1 MKKIFSLFLVL
12 GLFVG
17 IAFGQDPTGVIEGN
31 IIDPSNAAVGGATV
45 TIREATTG
53 RSFTIMTNEEGFYTV
68 RSLQPGIYT
77 IKIEKQGFSTA
88 TAENVVVQVGQVARA
103 DVGLK
108 VGSQSETVQ
117 VDIGATD
124 IQVDT
129 TRQTID
135 GVITSR
141 QITALPLNAR
151 NFLDLA
157 VLQPG
162 VTVVD
167 GGVIDPT
174 KSNAFRAVRVNGGS
188 GTGTRV
194 QIEGIDVTDETVG
207 TTVANFSTDAVQ
219 EFQLSRSSFDLSTSL
234 TTSGAVSIASRT
246 GGNQFSGSGFYF
258 KQDDRFDARPLFT
271 AVKPEFNRDQTGYRF
286 GGPIIKN
293 RVFFFSNFERFNQQ
307 DFSAFTSGDFPQ
319 LNSNST
325 LPIITRQALNRAD
338 FVVTDQV
345 KVFYLH
351 NYSDDVSTG
360 GSIRS
365 PFQNIDRTNTHVVG
379 LNISG
384 SRLTHSVRLGYVNFN
399 NFISS
404 SELSGFAFPTTPQ
417 GIPVEINVGDIS
429 IGPNNLAPQ
438 QTFQD
443 NYQGK
448 YDGSAVF
455 GNHVVRFGGEINRF
469 ILGGFANFAGPLT
482 ANGDITTSSS
492 TNPLDYLLD
501 TFSTGPSAGF
511 FTATPA
517 HNLPFGGK
525 RNTRY
530 AAYVGDQWKIRNNF
544 TLNLGV
550 RYNYESNFFSSPNV
564 PRLPEIDRFGA
575 GLGDAARFPK
585 NAFSPQ
591 VGFAWDPFGNGKTS
605 IRGGFYLAYEA
616 NIFNNSLFD
625 EFARIRTGIGPTV
638 LDNTLV
644 VGPNGAPINVTGI
657 PGCPLSETSQG
668 IYDCLVGRTIRS
680 VLPFL
685 GQIHTAVQ
693 AAYANLSNYNPNGSP
708 SEFANSNG
716 FTFGGQFPGNY
727 KIPYSM
733 QFNIG
738 FQRELTK
745 GHVLSVDYVRQRGV
759 GLPLQLQDFEA
770 RRDAR
775 FFNEAAART
784 SIGTRIGV
792 APANVNP
799 TTIQAFINGRVG
811 LPTSISTFALANDT
825 IFPGRSSLTRA
836 RLLVGGFSLYQGLQV
851 SLNGR
856 FADANFNF
864 FRIGDRSLIKGVTYT
879 LGYSLSSNKATSGS
893 GRPEFIQNTQDN
905 RDYNSDY
912 GPSGLDRTHN
922 LTISVSHDVIGGF
935 RLDQIYRFQTSP
947 PISLFIPNNRGSSG
961 IFTSDFNGDGGT
973 GSGSPRGDILPG
985 TNIGAFGRRIGNIAE
1000 LNSVLST
1007 YNSSFAGQLTPAG
1020 QRLVAAGLFTE
1031 AQLRALGAVLPVI
1044 PLVPS
1049 GTPNPFENLFN
1060 ADYRLSRPI
1069 RIWKEGWILEPSFS
1083 VFNVFNNSPR
1093 GIFSGLAIP
1102 NLNPATGLTGTTV
1115 TNFGSLNFN
1124 YATPAQIAALDEAR
1138 GLRNLRRQL
1147 QFGIRFTF

>member
-1 MKKIFSLFLVL
+1 MKKILSLYLVL
-12 GLFVG
+12 ACVGLFVVA
-17 IAFGQDPTGVIEGN
+17 AFGQDPTGVIEGN
-31 IIDPSNAAVGGATV
+31 VIDPSNAAVSGATV
-45 TIREATTG
+45 TIRETSTG
-53 RSFTIMTNEEGFYTV
+53 RTFTVTTNEEGFYSV
-68 RSLQPGIYT
+68 RSLQPGTYT
-77 IKIEKQGFSTA
+77 IKIERQGFSTA
-88 TAENVVVQVGQVARA
+88 TAENIIVQVGQVARA

-108 VGSQSETVQ
+108 VGSQTETVQ

-129 TRQTID
+129 TRQTVD

-167 GGVIDPT
+167 GGDIDPT

-207 TTVANFSTDAVQ
+207 TTIANFSTEAVQ

-234 TTSGAVSIASRT
+234 TTSGAVSIVSRT

-286 GGPIIKN
+286 GGPILKDKL
-293 RVFFFSNFERFNQQ
+293 FFFSNFERFNQQ
-307 DFSAFTSGDFPQ
+307 DFASFSSGDFPS
-319 LNSNST
+319 LNANAT
-325 LPIITRQALNRAD
+325 LPIVVRQTLNRVD
-338 FVVTDQV
+338 YVITDRA

-351 NYSDDVSTG
+351 NYNDDVSTG
-360 GSIRS
+360 GDIRS
-365 PFQNIDRTNTHVVG
+365 PFQNIDWTNTHVIG

-399 NFISS
+399 NRIAS
-404 SELSGFAFPTTPQ
+404 SEVSGFPFPTTPQ
-417 GIPVEINVGDIS
+417 GIPIEINVGDIS
-429 IGPNNLAPQ
+429 IGPNSLAPQ
-438 QTFQD
+438 QTYQD

-448 YDGSAVF
+448 YDGSAVA
-455 GNHVVRFGGEINRF
+455 GNHVVRFGGEVNRF

-482 ANGDITTSSS
+482 AFGDVTTSTSS
-492 TNPLDYLLD
+492 NPLDYILED
-501 TFSTGPSAGF
+501 FTTGPNTGF
-511 FTATPA
+511 FTASPA

-530 AAYVGDQWKIRNNF
+530 AAYVGDQWKIRDNL

-550 RYNYESNFFSSPNV
+550 RYNYETNFFSSPDV
-564 PRLPEIDRFGA
+564 PRLPQLDRYGA
-575 GLGDAARFPK
+575 GLGDGAKYPK

-591 VGFAWDPFGNGKTS
+591 VGFAWDPFGNGKMS

-638 LDNTLV
+638 LDSTFV
-644 VGPNGAPINVTGI
+644 VGPNGDPINVTGI

-668 IYDCLVGRTIRS
+668 IYTCLAGRTISS
-680 VLPFL
+680 VLPYL
-685 GQIHTAVQ
+685 GQIHSAVQ
-693 AAYANLSNYNPNGSP
+693 TAYANLSGYDPNGSP
-708 SEFANSNG
+708 SEFANTNG
-716 FTFGGQFPGNY
+716 VTFGGQFPGDY
-727 KIPYSM
+727 KIPYSL

-738 FQRELTK
+738 FQRELTR

-799 TTIQAFINGRVG
+799 TTIQAFLNRRDGV
-811 LPTSISTFALANDT
+811 SISTFALANDT
-825 IFPGRSSLTRA
+825 IFPGRSDLTRA

-856 FADANFNF
+856 FADENFNF

-879 LGYSLSSNKATSGS
+879 LGYALSRNTATSGS
-893 GRPEFIQNTQDN
+893 ARPEFIANAQNN
-905 RDYNSDY
+905 RDYNSNY

-922 LTISVSHDVIGGF
+922 LTISVSHDT
-935 RLDQIYRFQTSP
+935 LC
-947 PISLFIPNNRGSSG
+947 
-961 IFTSDFNGDGGT
+961 
-973 GSGSPRGDILPG
+973 
-985 TNIGAFGRRIGNIAE
+985 
-1000 LNSVLST
+1000 
-1007 YNSSFAGQLTPAG
+1007 
-1020 QRLVAAGLFTE
+1020 
-1031 AQLRALGAVLPVI
+1031 
-1044 PLVPS
+1044 
-1049 GTPNPFENLFN
+1049 
-1060 ADYRLSRPI
+1060 
-1069 RIWKEGWILEPSFS
+1069 
-1083 VFNVFNNSPR
+1083 
-1093 GIFSGLAIP
+1093 
-1102 NLNPATGLTGTTV
+1102 AT
-1115 TNFGSLNFN
+1115 
-1124 YATPAQIAALDEAR
+1124 
-1138 GLRNLRRQL
+1138 
-1147 QFGIRFTF
+1147 